1 MLRLVPF
8 KRAWAGAFRAS
19 VPVRVDEPSKT
30 IEVAEASANTGADAC
45 STLPDC
51 CDCKYTQ

>member
-1 MLRLVPF
+1 VLRLVPF